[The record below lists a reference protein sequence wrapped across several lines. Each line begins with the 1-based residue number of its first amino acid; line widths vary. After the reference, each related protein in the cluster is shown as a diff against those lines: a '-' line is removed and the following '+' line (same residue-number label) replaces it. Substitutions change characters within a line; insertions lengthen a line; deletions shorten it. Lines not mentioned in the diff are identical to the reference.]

1 MKKYISI
8 LLAGVLAAGCL
19 SACGQKNS
27 NSSTQAD
34 DNNSDQIKVVTTI
47 FPEYDWVKEI
57 AGEEAANMDLTMLLD
72 NGVDLH
78 SYQPTAD
85 DILKISDC
93 DLFVYVGG
101 ESDEWVED
109 ALKEAVNKDMQV
121 INLLDVLKDSIKT
134 EEAMPGMQAEEGHN
148 HGYSHFDDSD
158 VEDRTLSDWDGDWQS
173 VYPYLQ
179 DGVLDEVMEKK
190 AESGEK
196 TAEEYKEY
204 YENGYKTDVSQI
216 TIDAENN
223 TMCFVK
229 NGVTSKATYEYKGY
243 QIYDYESGSR
253 GVRYFFE
260 ATGGD
265 ADAPKYVQFSDHG
278 IAPGKAE
285 HFHIYAGNDG
295 FDALSEEMENW
306 PTYYPADM
314 SGTEIAE
321 DMLEHEEKEYDEH
334 VWLSLKNA
342 QTLCKAI
349 AEALETADP
358 DHKDTYA
365 TNVDAYLEKLSSLD
379 GQYQDAVA
387 NASQKTLLFGDRFP
401 FRYMV
406 DDYGLKYYAAFAGCS
421 AESEASFET
430 ISFLAKKVDELGLK
444 NIMTIENS
452 DQKIAKTIRDNTKDK
467 NQEILSLDSMQ
478 STTSEDVKNGTTYLS
493 VMESNLDVL
502 KKAMQ

>member
-1 MKKYISI
+1 
-8 LLAGVLAAGCL
+8 
-19 SACGQKNS
+19 
-27 NSSTQAD
+27 
-34 DNNSDQIKVVTTI
+34 
-47 FPEYDWVKEI
+47 
-57 AGEEAANMDLTMLLD
+57 MLLD

-78 SYQPTAD
+78 SYQPTSE

-101 ESDEWVED
+101 ESDSWVDD
-109 ALKEAVNKDMQV
+109 ALKNATNKDMQV

-134 EEAMPGMQAEEGHN
+134 EESMPGMQAEEGHN
-148 HGYSHFDDSD
+148 HGYAHFEDSD
-158 VEDRTLSDWDGDWQS
+158 VQDRTLSDWDGDWQS

-229 NGVTSKATYEYKGY
+229 NGVASKATYEYKGY

-260 ATGGD
+260 ATSGD

-314 SGTEIAE
+314 SGKEIAE

-358 DHKDTYA
+358 EHKDVYA
-365 TNVDAYLEKLSSLD
+365 ANVDSYLEKLSSLD

-387 NASQKTLLFGDRFP
+387 NGSQKTLLFGDRFP

>member
-8 LLAGVLAAGCL
+8 LLAAVMAVGCL
-19 SACGQKNS
+19 AGCGQKNS
-27 NSSTQAD
+27 NEQAD
-34 DNNSDQIKVVTTI
+34 NTDDGKLKVVTTI

-57 AGEEAANMDLTMLLD
+57 AGDEISNIDLTMLLD

-78 SYQPTAD
+78 SYQPTSE

-101 ESDEWVED
+101 ESDSWVDD
-109 ALKEAVNKDMQV
+109 ALKNATNKDMQV

-134 EEAMPGMQAEEGHN
+134 EESMPGMQAEEGHN
-148 HGYSHFDDSD
+148 HGYAHFEDSD
-158 VEDRTLSDWDGDWQS
+158 VQDRTLSDWDGDWQS

-229 NGVTSKATYEYKGY
+229 NGVASKATYEYKGY

-260 ATGGD
+260 ATSGD

-314 SGTEIAE
+314 SGKEIAE

-358 DHKDTYA
+358 EHKDVYA
-365 TNVDAYLEKLSSLD
+365 ANVDSYLEKLSSLD

-430 ISFLAKKVDELGLK
+430 ISFLVKKVDELGLK

>member
-8 LLAGVLAAGCL
+8 LLAAVMAVGCL
-19 SACGQKNS
+19 AGCGQKNS
-27 NSSTQAD
+27 NEQAD
-34 DNNSDQIKVVTTI
+34 NTDDGKLKVVTTI

-57 AGEEAANMDLTMLLD
+57 AGDEISNIDLTMLLD

-78 SYQPTAD
+78 SYQPTSE

-101 ESDEWVED
+101 ESDSWVDD
-109 ALKEAVNKDMQV
+109 ALKNATNKDMQV

-134 EEAMPGMQAEEGHN
+134 EESMPGMQAEEGHN
-148 HGYSHFDDSD
+148 HGYAHFEDSD
-158 VEDRTLSDWDGDWQS
+158 VQDRTLSDWDGDWQS

-229 NGVTSKATYEYKGY
+229 NGVASKATYEYKGY

-260 ATGGD
+260 ATSGD

-314 SGTEIAE
+314 SGKEIAE

-358 DHKDTYA
+358 EHKDVYA
-365 TNVDAYLEKLSSLD
+365 ANVDSYLEKLSSLD

-452 DQKIAKTIRDNTKDK
+452 DQKIAKSIRDNTKDK

>member
-1 MKKYISI
+1 
-8 LLAGVLAAGCL
+8 
-19 SACGQKNS
+19 
-27 NSSTQAD
+27 
-34 DNNSDQIKVVTTI
+34 
-47 FPEYDWVKEI
+47 
-57 AGEEAANMDLTMLLD
+57 MLLD

-78 SYQPTAD
+78 SYQPTSE

-101 ESDEWVED
+101 ESDSWVDD
-109 ALKEAVNKDMQV
+109 ALKNATNKDMQV

-134 EEAMPGMQAEEGHN
+134 EESMPGMQAEEGHN
-148 HGYSHFDDSD
+148 HGYAHFEDSD
-158 VEDRTLSDWDGDWQS
+158 VQDRTLSDWDGDWQS

-229 NGVTSKATYEYKGY
+229 NGVASKATYEYKGY

-260 ATGGD
+260 ATSGD

-314 SGTEIAE
+314 SGKEIAE

-358 DHKDTYA
+358 EHKDVYA
-365 TNVDAYLEKLSSLD
+365 ANVDSYLEKLSSLD

>member
-1 MKKYISI
+1 
-8 LLAGVLAAGCL
+8 
-19 SACGQKNS
+19 
-27 NSSTQAD
+27 
-34 DNNSDQIKVVTTI
+34 
-47 FPEYDWVKEI
+47 
-57 AGEEAANMDLTMLLD
+57 MLLD

-78 SYQPTAD
+78 SYQPTSE

-101 ESDEWVED
+101 ESDSWVDD
-109 ALKEAVNKDMQV
+109 ALKNATNKDMQV

-134 EEAMPGMQAEEGHN
+134 EESMPGMQAEEGHN
-148 HGYSHFDDSD
+148 HGYAHFEDSD
-158 VEDRTLSDWDGDWQS
+158 VQDRTLSDWDGDWQS

-229 NGVTSKATYEYKGY
+229 NGVASKATYEYKGY

-260 ATGGD
+260 ATSGD

-314 SGTEIAE
+314 SGKEIAE

-358 DHKDTYA
+358 EHKDVYA
-365 TNVDAYLEKLSSLD
+365 ANVDSYLEKLSSLD

-430 ISFLAKKVDELGLK
+430 ISFLVKKVDELGLK

>member
-27 NSSTQAD
+27 NSSTQAN

-57 AGEEAANMDLTMLLD
+57 AGDEASNMDLTMLLD

-229 NGVTSKATYEYKGY
+229 NGVASKATYEYKGY

-358 DHKDTYA
+358 NHKDTYA
-365 TNVDAYLEKLSSLD
+365 ANVDAYLEKLSSLD